1 MASTRN
7 KNAGNHPSYD
17 KRGMSEEARRK
28 KIAYDKKYHATKER
42 KEYRSELNSK
52 NKKAGTYGNGDG
64 LDVSHTKNVTS
75 KKNGTS
81 KEPEG
86 QNRARN
92 GSNGKSTK
100 RDLSKP
106 LSKSKFDPADYNK
119 NGYVSKKERRK
130 YNKKKKG

>member
-52 NKKAGTYGNGDG
+52 NKKAGTYGNNDKE
-64 LDVSHTKNVTS
+64 DVSHNKDGTTS
-75 KKNGTS
+75 S
-81 KEPEG
+81 EG
-86 QNRARN
+86 RRKNRARN